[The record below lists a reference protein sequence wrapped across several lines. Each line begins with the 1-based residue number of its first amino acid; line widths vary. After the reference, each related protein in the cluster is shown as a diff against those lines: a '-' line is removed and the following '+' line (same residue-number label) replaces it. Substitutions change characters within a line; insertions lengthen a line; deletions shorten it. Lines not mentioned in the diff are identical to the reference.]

1 MNFIVAVDQEW
12 NIGKD
17 GDLLQP
23 ISEDLK
29 QFKARTLN
37 RIVVLGRKTLHTFPG
52 GKPLRGRTNIIL
64 TRQKDFS
71 ADGAIICNSFAEL
84 FEQLRSYKDNDIF
97 IVGGGEI
104 YKELIPYCKI
114 GYVTKIHKTFKADT
128 SIPNLDKTGT
138 WKAVRKDGP
147 YHFRDDIYYSYLE
160 YRNSEPLPMP

>member
-64 TRQKDFS
+64 TRQKDFLQT
-71 ADGAIICNSFAEL
+71 EPL
-84 FEQLRSYKDNDIF
+84 Y
-97 IVGGGEI
+97 V
-104 YKELIPYCKI
+104 IPLLNYLSSCAH
-114 GYVTKIHKTFKADT
+114 TKIMTF
-128 SIPNLDKTGT
+128 S
-138 WKAVRKDGP
+138 
-147 YHFRDDIYYSYLE
+147 
-160 YRNSEPLPMP
+160 